1 MKGIVDDILDHVWCR
16 TYMQN
21 GDLGQVLQSP
31 PLSPKILHTAE
42 DDDMLELVVVEVGG
56 PQRHHKVPEPDQW
69 GIWVS
74 KEADHHVTIEDSH
87 GRLVTVLMVI

>member
-1 MKGIVDDILDHVWCR
+1 
-16 TYMQN
+16 MQN

-31 PLSPKILHTAE
+31 PLPPKILHTAE

-56 PQRHHKVPEPDQW
+56 PQRHHKVPEPNQR
-69 GIWVS
+69 GVRVS

-87 GRLVTVLMVI
+87 GGLVTVLMVT

>member
-31 PLSPKILHTAE
+31 PLPPEILHTAE
-42 DDDMLELVVVEVGG
+42 DDDMLELVVVEV
-56 PQRHHKVPEPDQW
+56 
-69 GIWVS
+69 
-74 KEADHHVTIEDSH
+74 
-87 GRLVTVLMVI
+87 